1 MNNAT
6 PTTADTTAVTT
17 PAAAVPAAPKA
28 PSKKSLA
35 LAIFQAKMADRAAGK
50 FALNKDFRA
59 AVLAAIIAD
68 LGVSVASAATMYNAA
83 KKDAEA
89 ADATVKLGR
98 DPKKEKAPSTGKR
111 GRPAG
116 SKNKAKEADA
126 TPAADAVAT
135 TETPAAEV
143 LVTAEVTQNEVV
155 LTAVEA
161 PADSAP
167 AADAPEA
174 LPA

>member
-1 MNNAT
+1 MTQAT
-6 PTTADTTAVTT
+6 DTTVTQTPADTT
-17 PAAAVPAAPKA
+17 PATAAPAAPKA

-35 LAIFQAKMADRAAGK
+35 LAIFQAKMADRVAGK
-50 FALNKDFRA
+50 FTSNKEFRA
-59 AVLAAIIAD
+59 AVLTTIQAD

-116 SKNKAKEADA
+116 SRNKAKVEAA
-126 TPAADAVAT
+126 PEVTPAA
-135 TETPAAEV
+135 TETTPELVLPAAE
-143 LVTAEVTQNEVV
+143 AE
-155 LTAVEA
+155 AA
-161 PADSAP
+161 PASEVQS
-167 AADAPEA
+167 EA
-174 LPA
+174 VA